1 MSSRTLTVSDL
12 LVELPTFTHKEG
24 KLIIAEVRKIS
35 ADMFLS
41 APRVYWIVNDTGK
54 EIERGGHYHP
64 EGGKKEIM
72 VCLTGKAN
80 VELHSKTF
88 CTHVTL
94 DSPKLGLLIPNMLWH
109 KVLMFPGAI
118 LLCIASTEY
127 HNEECLTALPCNDQ
141 GHQGT

>member
-1 MSSRTLTVSDL
+1 MQSKIISVNDL

-24 KLIIAEVRKIS
+24 KLILAEVRKVS
-35 ADMFLS
+35 SGLFLS
-41 APRVYWIVNDTGK
+41 APRVYWIVNDTEK

-64 EGGKKEIM
+64 KGGKKEIM
-72 VCLTGKAN
+72 ICLSGKAN
-80 VELHSKTF
+80 IELHAQAF

-127 HNEECLTALPCNDQ
+127 NQEECSTALPCNDPS
-141 GHQGT
+141 HQRD